1 MLYFWKLLLENRVDT
16 DNWKPFICKKTE
28 AKKQNSKDTEN
39 KFVYLSRS
47 ERAVLQEYRTSFC

>member
-1 MLYFWKLLLENRVDT
+1 MLYFWKLLPENRVDT

-39 KFVYLSRS
+39 KFVYLIRS
-47 ERAVLQEYRTSFC
+47 EGAVFPEYSTIVC